1 MSSST
6 ISLLL
11 FIGFVLFLIAGII
24 YAIRSK
30 NTQCSGSYASMVAF
44 HDMQTNEK
52 QSALEVIIE
61 KQAQNKWEEEE
72 SGEDYFTKKN
82 YTPEPMG
89 NKLKT
94 DNS

>member
-1 MSSST
+1 
-6 ISLLL
+6 
-11 FIGFVLFLIAGII
+11 
-24 YAIRSK
+24 
-30 NTQCSGSYASMVAF
+30 
-44 HDMQTNEK
+44 MQTNEK
-52 QSALEVIIE
+52 QSAREVIIE